1 MIDIQ
6 PTGLEATVEYI
17 KRRFHANRTALFW
30 IALWVLLLWVMIQV
44 KEVTSLLALS
54 YVLVLLLD
62 PFVTRLEKRGIPR
75 GITLGAIFVFLF
87 LAFLA
92 LIAFAVPALLTE
104 YSSLVDSFPIYVR
117 SFAEKLQDLLSQW
130 PTLQAKLNPDAL
142 WDDVQHYSSMIEL
155 EHVKRVVG
163 TLGDTLLSGY
173 SVTLTILNLTLL
185 PFFVYYIGCDLRQI
199 HRFCGRLLSP
209 RMREEASETGQEILA
224 HMYVFFRGQ
233 FTVACILMLFYTF
246 GLLLI
251 GLPSA
256 FIIGILS
263 GALSV
268 IPYLGVTTGIAISL
282 LITMVTS
289 PGWWP
294 VIKVVIV
301 FMTVQTI
308 EGTILTPR
316 IIGEKLGI
324 HPLGVMLALIVG
336 GKLLGLLG
344 LIIAIPAAASCR
356 VLVRRVLTDLKRSS
370 EGEAE
375 HVILA

>member
-1 MIDIQ
+1 MIDTQ
-6 PTGLEATVEYI
+6 PTGLEATVEYV
-17 KRRFHANRTALFW
+17 KRRFHANRTAIFW
-30 IALWVLLLWVMIQV
+30 IALWAALLWVMIQV
-44 KEVTSLLALS
+44 KEVTSLLALA

-62 PFVTRLEKRGIPR
+62 PLVTRFEKKGIPR
-75 GITLGAIFVFLF
+75 GVTIGSIFVFLF
-87 LAFLA
+87 LALIA

-104 YSSLVDSFPIYVR
+104 YSALVDSFPIYVR
-117 SFAEKLQDLLSQW
+117 AFAEKMQGWLGQW
-130 PTLQAKLNPDAL
+130 PTLQARLNPDAL
-142 WDDVQHYSSMIEL
+142 WDDVQHYSSMIEV
-155 EHVKRVVG
+155 EHVKRVAA

-173 SVTLTILNLTLL
+173 SVTLTLVNLTLL
-185 PFFVYYIGCDLRQI
+185 PFFVYYIGCDLRKI
-199 HRFCGRLLSP
+199 HRFCGSLLSP
-209 RMREEASETGQEILA
+209 RMRAEAAETGQEILA

-233 FTVACILMLFYTF
+233 FTVACILMVFYTF

-256 FIIGILS
+256 FIIGMLS

-268 IPYLGVTTGIAISL
+268 IPYLGVTTGMAISL

-294 VIKVVIV
+294 VIKVIIV

-356 VLVRRVLTDLKRSS
+356 VLVKRVLTDLKRSS
-370 EGEAE
+370 DAEPE